1 MNIIY
6 RLISLI
12 INFIATLLAVSLV
25 FSIPMLFSS
34 PITMLSA
41 FMMIAV
47 ILYSWFSFQFRRQV
61 LQKQQTVRHTL
72 RDWVRVNGIVTLVFS
87 FLTIISVLPL
97 LQNPQSFTDAL
108 KGMGFDMPLKSITG
122 FFYGMLVYAIALF
135 VHILW
140 TFALM
145 KKHEEFF
152 Q

>member
-61 LQKQQTVRHTL
+61 VQQRQAVGHSL

-87 FLTIISVLPL
+87 FMTIISVLPL

-108 KGMGFDMPLKSITG
+108 KGMGYQVPLKSISG
-122 FFYGMLVYAIALF
+122 LFYGMLGYAIILV

-145 KKHEEFF
+145 KKHQEFF